1 MYIPGDHPEALDALL
16 DQYHRLC
23 LTGPTLPEGLD
34 LPLLPGKNLES
45 LTAGCTLA
53 VQDGVLDLLY
63 ENRVALVL
71 QPGDLFTVPDQ
82 SVWPIT
88 LQCEESGS
96 VRVLTPQDVQRALAD
111 RDWAWR
117 YVQIL
122 TCQNQLLAL
131 AFASSNRHG
140 VRPAAG
146 FRRLSAGDVIIQE
159 NTSSHEV
166 YTLMR
171 GHARVE
177 VRGHQVGH
185 VTEGEIFGVLSAL
198 TESDHAATVTAETDV
213 TLMSVPAEEFISL
226 IQAQP
231 ETFMRLLRTLSRHIG
246 HLNQQLVE
254 TLERSDATPEGGL
267 RPN

>member
-16 DQYHRLC
+16 DQYHQLC
-23 LTGPTLPEGLD
+23 LTGPALPEGLG

-53 VQDGVLDLLY
+53 IQEGVLDLLF
-63 ENRVALVL
+63 EDRVALVL

-96 VRVLTPQDVQRALAD
+96 VRVLTPRDVQGALSD
-111 RDWAWR
+111 EDWAWR
-117 YVQIL
+117 YVQMLI
-122 TCQNQLLAL
+122 CQNQLLAL

-146 FRRLSAGDVIIQE
+146 FRRLRAGEVIIQE
-159 NTSSHEV
+159 NTHSDEV

-171 GHARVE
+171 GHARVD
-177 VRGHQVGH
+177 VRNHQVGH
-185 VTEGEIFGVLSAL
+185 VAEGEIFGVLSAL
-198 TESDHAATVTAETDV
+198 TESDHSATVIAETDV

-226 IQAQP
+226 VQAQP

-246 HLNQQLVE
+246 HLNQQLVAA
-254 TLERSDATPEGGL
+254 LERSDATPEGGL
-267 RPN
+267 RPR